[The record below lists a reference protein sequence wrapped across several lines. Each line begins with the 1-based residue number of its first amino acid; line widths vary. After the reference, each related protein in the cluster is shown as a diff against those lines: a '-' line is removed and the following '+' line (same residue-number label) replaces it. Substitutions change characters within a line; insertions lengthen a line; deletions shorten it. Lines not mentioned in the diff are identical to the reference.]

1 MASRLAGALAVTRK
15 QHGHHRGQDAGR
27 DGAAGGAQLVQRR
40 KIAEGPRQREGGPA
54 LVLGLPQRR
63 GAGGGLYCTIL
74 HYTLL
79 YYIDTM
85 LCRMI
90 LYCSVLY
97 YSILFDALLFHFML
111 YFIILYCVF
120 RSGAAYPDKWLS
132 QNFGGMCQEIA
143 AGPRFK

>member
-1 MASRLAGALAVTRK
+1 MQYIITYVFLS
-15 QHGHHRGQDAGR
+15 
-27 DGAAGGAQLVQRR
+27 
-40 KIAEGPRQREGGPA
+40 
-54 LVLGLPQRR
+54 
-63 GAGGGLYCTIL
+63 YCTIL
-74 HYTLL
+74 HNAVL

-132 QNFGGMCQEIA
+132 QNFGCTQLLNIVAYDVPVFFAYTDPDPKLTPDPNPLCVCVCLIEHVFGKESRLLVSD
-143 AGPRFK
+143 GLFTV